1 MPKITKSAQEQST
14 DSPIDQ
20 VVSSLA
26 GEITVSTNPVF
37 ICGVNRKVNIGNF
50 ENVDVYAAISL
61 PLSDLSL
68 EDKEALSEAV
78 REAASYGFG
87 LVSKETGE
95 RYQLIKETQQGK

>member
-20 VVSSLA
+20 VISSLA

-50 ENVDVYAAISL
+50 ENVDIMACLTVPMNGVDPSNGEDFSNAI
-61 PLSDLSL
+61 
-68 EDKEALSEAV
+68 K
-78 REAASYGFG
+78 EAASEAFS
-87 LVSKETGE
+87 LVSRATGE
-95 RYQLIKETQQGK
+95 RYQLIQESQQTR